1 MEGPGP
7 IAGPGKVPLLFIFI
21 PIIGGG
27 PWLPA
32 GAGLN
37 ASMQN
42 NLYLELSYLNFTN
55 TNKQFT
61 IFKKPNVQDFK
72 YLEKNIFFETVHLS
86 QSSAFKQI
94 LNDLYYPALHN
105 LPHVF
110 ENPNLYS

>member
-42 NLYLELSYLNFTN
+42 NLYLELSYLNFTR

-61 IFKKPNVQDFK
+61 MFKKPNVQDFE
-72 YLEKNIFFETVHLS
+72 YLK
-86 QSSAFKQI
+86 KKI
-94 LNDLYYPALHN
+94 L
-105 LPHVF
+105 
-110 ENPNLYS
+110 

>member
-1 MEGPGP
+1 MRHDIYSKELNLWYITTVPLSGIIGVPIFAAPSGPMEGPGP

-42 NLYLELSYLNFTN
+42 NLYLRAVLSEFYK
-55 TNKQFT
+55 NKQT
-61 IFKKPNVQDFK
+61 I
-72 YLEKNIFFETVHLS
+72 YNI
-86 QSSAFKQI
+86 
-94 LNDLYYPALHN
+94 
-105 LPHVF
+105 
-110 ENPNLYS
+110 